1 MNEIVGNVFSGVIA
15 AVISAKLLIVRLKSK
30 VTYSI

>member
-15 AVISAKLLIVRLKSK
+15 AVISAIIAYSTLKKQSN
-30 VTYSI
+30 